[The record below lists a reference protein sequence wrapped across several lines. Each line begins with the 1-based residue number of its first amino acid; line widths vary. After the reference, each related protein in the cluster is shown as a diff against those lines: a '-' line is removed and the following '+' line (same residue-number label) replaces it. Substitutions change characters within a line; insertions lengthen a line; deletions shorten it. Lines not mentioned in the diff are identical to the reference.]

1 MSRCECSAILLLG
14 NSYTFKNNDKT
25 FNLKAYFTCDSSN
38 NLYVI
43 ICLAC
48 GKEYTGKTGIGK
60 TKLSDHVQVYEQH
73 VRQPEYQKFKV
84 EEQGN
89 LRKGTCKIFP

>member
-1 MSRCECSAILLLG
+1 MLSFALHVE
-14 NSYTFKNNDKT
+14 KNTLVK
-25 FNLKAYFTCDSSN
+25 LE
-38 NLYVI
+38 LV
-43 ICLAC
+43 
-48 GKEYTGKTGIGK
+48 
-60 TKLSDHVQVYEQH
+60 KLSDHVQVYEQH